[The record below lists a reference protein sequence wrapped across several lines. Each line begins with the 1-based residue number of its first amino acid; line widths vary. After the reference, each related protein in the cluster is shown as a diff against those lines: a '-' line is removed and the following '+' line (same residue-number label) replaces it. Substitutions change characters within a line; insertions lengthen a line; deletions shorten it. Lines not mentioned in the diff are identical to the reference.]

1 MTAPTTTIL
10 VMSSHYRIRSAWAV
24 LEVNPRA
31 LPSDF
36 LSATKERLSSQI
48 LHMWVDNPYGAASRR
63 RIAEVN
69 ELLEAI
75 S

>member
-10 VMSSHYRIRSAWAV
+10 VMSSHYRIRSFWKV
-24 LEVNPRA
+24 IEVDPRV

-36 LSATKERLSSQI
+36 LSSAKERLSSQI